1 MAAAEKYPEIL
12 TIQYRKE
19 KRPPKHVLIDYNQN
33 QWGRTLASVYSVRP
47 TEDATVSAPVTWDEV
62 SDGIDIRGFTLESMP
77 ERIAKKGD
85 LFAPLLKKTGRAV
98 I

>member
-1 MAAAEKYPEIL
+1 
-12 TIQYRKE
+12 
-19 KRPPKHVLIDYNQN
+19 
-33 QWGRTLASVYSVRP
+33 VRP